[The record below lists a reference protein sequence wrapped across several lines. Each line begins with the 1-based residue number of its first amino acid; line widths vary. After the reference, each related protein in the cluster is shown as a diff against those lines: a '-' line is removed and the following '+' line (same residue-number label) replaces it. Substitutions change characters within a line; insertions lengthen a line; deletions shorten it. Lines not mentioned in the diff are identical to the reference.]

1 MSSTIKVDSKVK
13 SEIDKLQAKFTLKTG
28 EKITQQEL
36 LRRIIEFVSIYE
48 DEFQK
53 DYLLDW
59 EPPSEQE
66 WSDIKSHV
74 YDFGFTTSES
84 TIDKE
89 LYG

>member
-1 MSSTIKVDSKVK
+1 MSSSIKVDSKVK

-28 EKITQQEL
+28 EKISQQEL
-36 LRRIIEFVSIYE
+36 LRRIIEFASNHE

-59 EPPSEQE
+59 SPPSDQE
-66 WSDIKSHV
+66 WSEIKSHI
-74 YDFGFTTSES
+74 YDFGFKTSES

>member
-1 MSSTIKVDSKVK
+1 MSTTIKVDSKVK

-28 EKITQQEL
+28 EKISQQEL
-36 LRRIIEFVSIYE
+36 IRKIIEFVSIHE

-53 DYLLDW
+53 DYMLDW
-59 EPPSEQE
+59 IPPSEQE
-66 WSDIKSHV
+66 WSEIKNHV
-74 YDFGFTTSES
+74 HDFGFKTSES